1 MHLTTTFNQRLAL
14 LMLCVMVF
22 GALAPTVSRA
32 MAARTPAQMIEIC
45 TSQGMK
51 FVALAGGEQKDSQ
64 PAHVG
69 HDAACGYCILMQH
82 SPALL
87 TAPPEGLPAHMASG
101 RIRIGGG
108 ATTVFARATRNAHP
122 PRAPPTARV

>member
-1 MHLTTTFNQRLAL
+1 MTNTLHQRLAL

-32 MAARTPAQMIEIC
+32 MAARAPTEMIEIC

-51 FVALAGGEQKDSQ
+51 FVPLAGGEQKDSQ

-69 HDAACGYCILMQH
+69 HDTACGYCILMQN

-87 TAPPEGLPAHMASG
+87 SLPSDALPAHKACG
-101 RIRIGGG
+101 RIRIGSG
-108 ATTVFARATRNAHP
+108 TTTIFARTARNAHP
-122 PRAPPTARV
+122 PRAPPSVVG